1 LIAASLSDSR
11 ILKHHFLLVY
21 ALRAVHQVRPQ
32 GRRDAGF
39 DCGTTGK
46 FRPVVLWGGRQR
58 PKGGE
63 GRVEQHLDR
72 FFGVYLE
79 GFLDA
84 VVEDFATP

>member
-1 LIAASLSDSR
+1 MRCARCIKCGHKGATL
-11 ILKHHFLLVY
+11 
-21 ALRAVHQVRPQ
+21 
-32 GRRDAGF
+32 GF